1 MPLIDLIGKYIY
13 NEIIRV
19 KFILKFNIFLI
30 YIMYFAGY
38 LLRYFFNTCYFFV
51 LFIINFLKINYFLS
65 IIERIEKN
73 F

>member
-19 KFILKFNIFLI
+19 KFILKFNIFVI

-38 LLRYFFNTCYFFV
+38 YYDIFCITCYFFV
-51 LFIINFLKINYFLS
+51 LLIINFLKINHF
-65 IIERIEKN
+65 
-73 F
+73 